1 MKTAILR
8 AVCLLALAAT
18 ALAPAP
24 RPAWAA
30 VAAAADVVDPA
41 ACVRLFDAHGYE
53 EAQGCFSAYLARRP
67 DDSMVLSYLGRTCF
81 ERRQAQ
87 EAIKW
92 LERAVAREP
101 GRSEFH
107 DWLGRAYGIAAER
120 AVVVRQLDLAV
131 RARKQFE
138 RSVELDPA
146 NLDALEDLIQFE
158 VQAPPLLGGSLDKAQ
173 RHAAEIERRDP
184 LRGRLARAEV
194 LLRRPGSGPQA
205 ALAELRGA
213 AADFPGDPRPR
224 LALAAA
230 YTRAGRYAAAF
241 DELEAVLRLDPG
253 NADAHHQLARTA
265 ALSGR
270 RLDRAEELLS
280 RDLKRWPPGDGAA
293 LADGH
298 FELASVLERKGDLAG
313 ARGHFQEALRLD
325 PGSAAARAALR
336 RLR

>member
-1 MKTAILR
+1 MKRAILLG
-8 AVCLLALAAT
+8 ACVLAAL
-18 ALAPAP
+18 LAPAP

-30 VAAAADVVDPA
+30 PAAAADSAELA
-41 ACVRLFDAHGYE
+41 ACVRSFEARDYE
-53 EAQGCFSAYLARRP
+53 QVQGCFAAYVARQPGDALA
-67 DDSMVLSYLGRTCF
+67 LSYLGRTCF
-81 ERRQAQ
+81 ERRLAP

-92 LERAVAREP
+92 LERAVAIAP

-120 AVVVRQLDLAV
+120 AAVVRQLDLAV
-131 RARKQFE
+131 RARQQFE

-146 NLDALEDLIQFE
+146 NLDALEDLVEFE
-158 VQAPPLLGGSLDKAQ
+158 VQAPPLLGGSLDKAL
-173 RHAAEIERRDP
+173 RHAGEVERRDP

-194 LLRRPGSGPQA
+194 LLRRPRGGPEA

-213 AADFPGDPRPR
+213 AVDFPGDSRPR

-230 YTRAGRYAAAF
+230 HAQAGRYAAAF

-280 RDLKRWPPGDGAA
+280 RDLERWPPGDGAA

-298 FELASVLERKGDLAG
+298 FELAAVLERRGDLAG
-313 ARGHFQEALRLD
+313 ARGHYLEALRLD

>member
-1 MKTAILR
+1 MKRAILLG
-8 AVCLLALAAT
+8 ACLLAAA
-18 ALAPAP
+18 AAP
-24 RPAWAA
+24 RPVW
-30 VAAAADVVDPA
+30 AAAAELA
-41 ACVRLFDAHGYE
+41 ACVRLFEAHGFE
-53 EAQGCFSAYLARRP
+53 AAQGCFAGYVARQP
-67 DDSMVLSYLGRTCF
+67 ADAVALSYLGRTCF
-81 ERRQAQ
+81 ERRQAP
-87 EAIKW
+87 EAIRW
-92 LERAVAREP
+92 LERAVARAP
-101 GRSEFH
+101 GSSEFH

-120 AVVVRQLDLAV
+120 AAVVRQLDLAV
-131 RARKQFE
+131 RARKEFE
-138 RSVELDPA
+138 RAVALDPA
-146 NLDALEDLIQFE
+146 NLDALEDLIEFE

-194 LLRRPGSGPQA
+194 LRRRPGGGPQA

-230 YTRAGRYAAAF
+230 HAGAGGYAAAF

-253 NADAHHQLARTA
+253 NADAHRQFARTA

-270 RLDRAEELLS
+270 RLDRAAELLS
-280 RDLKRWPPGDGAA
+280 RDLLLWPPGDGAA

-298 FELASVLERKGDLAG
+298 FDLASVLERKGDRAG
-313 ARGHFQEALRLD
+313 ARGHYQEALRLD